1 MRQLFGGDTR
11 TGVANSDLGVAT
23 IRRRLG
29 CDADLALECK
39 LKGIRDEIE
48 HHLLPHVGVDVDLV
62 RQRWAIDNQ
71 TKPGPFDSGSEVGG
85 EFCRKDCE
93 VDGLEARLHA
103 PGFDAGKVEE
113 AVDELRSE
121 EHTSE
126 LQSRQYIVC
135 RLLL

>member
-1 MRQLFGGDTR
+1 VPLSFDTR

-23 IRRRLG
+23 IRRQLG
-29 CDADLALECK
+29 CDADVAFECE

-93 VDGLEARLHA
+93 VDGQQKTRSCRAQELGRSGAQENEWKKKL
-103 PGFDAGKVEE
+103 
-113 AVDELRSE
+113 VDRTQEQL
-121 EHTSE
+121 
-126 LQSRQYIVC
+126 VF
-135 RLLL
+135 